1 MDHLP
6 IHSPRGDHRPVTH
19 HPGLSRGELRSAG
32 AAGLVVPRPHQ
43 LSFLGMNILTG
54 NHWETMVF
62 SMKYRAFRFQCSHP
76 ILWNMMKLFVEWILL
91 TVFCGKYVWMI
102 KVVSLFFSNRY
113 ILWDIDVQPC
123 FFYPCFIANSCST
136 IGEKSWLII
145 DSDDF
150 V

>member
-62 SMKYRAFRFQCSHP
+62 TMKYRAFRFQCSHP

-91 TVFCGKYVWMI
+91 TVFLWEICLNDQSGKPIFFKQIYTLRYWCSAVFFLSMFYRQFMFNHWR
-102 KVVSLFFSNRY
+102 KV
-113 ILWDIDVQPC
+113 
-123 FFYPCFIANSCST
+123 
-136 IGEKSWLII
+136 LINHW
-145 DSDDF
+145 
-150 V
+150 

>member
-32 AAGLVVPRPHQ
+32 TAGLVVPRPHQ

-62 SMKYRAFRFQCSHP
+62 TMKYRAFRFQCSHP

-91 TVFCGKYVWMI
+91 TVFLWKICLNDQSGKPI
-102 KVVSLFFSNRY
+102 FFKQIYTLRY
-113 ILWDIDVQPC
+113 WCSAV

-145 DSDDF
+145 DNDDF